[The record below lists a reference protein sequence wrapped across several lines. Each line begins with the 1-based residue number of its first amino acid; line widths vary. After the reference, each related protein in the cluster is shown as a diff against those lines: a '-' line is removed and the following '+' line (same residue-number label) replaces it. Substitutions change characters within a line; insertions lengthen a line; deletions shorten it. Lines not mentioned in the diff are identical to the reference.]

1 MARGY
6 SAAYKSTLAQVSAPE
21 VGLILLVLV
30 HSSLSEPVRIVN
42 DVEDLISNGDTFIGL
57 PFRCI
62 LPDDFDGQLP
72 KAQLTI
78 DNVGK
83 ELMEWIET
91 TSGGNGSIV
100 TFSQVMR
107 SRPDQIEWSITMNL
121 YNVHV
126 TMQDITAELGFEN
139 LFAKPAVKLKY
150 RPDNSPGIF

>member
-21 VGLILLVLV
+21 AGLILLELT
-30 HSSLSEPVRIVN
+30 HPSLSEPVRIVN
-42 DVEDLISNGDTFIGL
+42 DVVDLVSNGHTYIGL
-57 PFRCI
+57 PFKCV

-83 ELMEWIET
+83 ELMAWIET

-100 TFSQVMR
+100 VFSQVMR
-107 SRPDQIEWSITMNL
+107 SRPDQVEWSITMNL

-126 TMQDITAELGFEN
+126 TMQDITAELGFQN
-139 LFAKPAVKLKY
+139 LFSKPAVKLKY

>member
-21 VGLILLVLV
+21 VGLILLQLV

-42 DVEDLISNGDTFIGL
+42 DVEDITSNDHIFIGL
-57 PFRCI
+57 PFRCV

-107 SRPDQIEWSITMNL
+107 SRPDQVEWSITMNL

>member
-21 VGLILLVLV
+21 VGLILLELT

-42 DVEDLISNGDTFIGL
+42 DVVDLVSNGQTYIGL
-57 PFRCI
+57 PFKCV

-83 ELMEWIET
+83 ELMAWIET

-126 TMQDITAELGFEN
+126 TMQDITAELGFQN
-139 LFAKPAVKLKY
+139 LFAKPAVKMKY